1 MSSPSPIQN
10 SPSQINDILRA
21 SLQIQPPHLDSFLE
35 MVAAERGGA
44 KNTLEAY
51 RRDVIDFFGFLN
63 RSRGESVG
71 IEAIMGGDII
81 DYLTHLS
88 KENLSTAT
96 QSRRL
101 SSLRQFFKFLVSEQ
115 LVDLDP
121 TQLVEAPKVVKS
133 LPKIL
138 SVEEVD
144 QLILAAADQDS
155 PQGIRLSAM
164 LELMYASGMRVS
176 ELVGLS
182 YLVIPQDFESL
193 RKNQMFF
200 IKGKGGRERLI
211 PLGQPAITALEKYLL
226 IRPVFCKG
234 APTEASKWLFPSRG
248 KEGHLTRIRFFQQ
261 IKALALEVGLDPEK
275 VSPHVLRH
283 AFATHLLQGG
293 ANLLMIQKLLGHV
306 DISST
311 QIYTHVIAEHVIKLV
326 EDHHPLSRREKNCS

>member
-1 MSSPSPIQN
+1 MIGVKMVTAPN
-10 SPSQINDILRA
+10 
-21 SLQIQPPHLDSFLE
+21 SLQQSLASIPPHLDVFLE

-51 RRDVIDFFGFLN
+51 RRDVIDFFTFVTN
-63 RSRGESVG
+63 SRGESVNLQE
-71 IEAIMGGDII
+71 ILAGDVI
-81 DYLTHLS
+81 DYLGTLAQD
-88 KENLSTAT
+88 NRSTAT

-101 SSLRQFFKFLVSEQ
+101 SSLRQFFKFLLSEQ
-115 LVDLDP
+115 IMGHDP
-121 TQLVEAPKVVKS
+121 TQLVETPKMIKP
-133 LPKIL
+133 LPKTL
-138 SVEEVD
+138 SVGDVD
-144 QLILAAADQDS
+144 RLILAAAEQET

-176 ELVGLS
+176 ELVSLP
-182 YLVIPQDFESL
+182 YLVIPQDFEQL

-211 PLGQPAITALEKYLL
+211 PLGEPAIRALEKYLVV
-226 IRPVFCKG
+226 RPYFCKITKS
-234 APTEASKWLFPSRG
+234 PDASKWLFPSRG
-248 KEGHLTRIRFFQQ
+248 RLGHLSRIRFFQQ
-261 IKALALEVGLDPEK
+261 IKKLALEVDLDPEK

-326 EDHHPLSRREKNCS
+326 EDHHPLARRRR